1 VIELGFYLLAVAVT
15 GLVGAVIAL
24 TLKVKELTTT
34 VNAVRDFLIDEP
46 TVIKVPPSAWYQPL
60 ADAFQERKAS

>member
-1 VIELGFYLLAVAVT
+1 VIELGFYILAVAVT
-15 GLVGAVIAL
+15 GLLASNIAL
-24 TLKVKELTTT
+24 TLKVKELTVT

-60 ADAFQERKAS
+60 ADAFHERKAS

>member
-1 VIELGFYLLAVAVT
+1 MIELGFYLLALAVIA
-15 GLVGAVIAL
+15 LVGANIAL

-60 ADAFQERKAS
+60 ADAYRERKAS